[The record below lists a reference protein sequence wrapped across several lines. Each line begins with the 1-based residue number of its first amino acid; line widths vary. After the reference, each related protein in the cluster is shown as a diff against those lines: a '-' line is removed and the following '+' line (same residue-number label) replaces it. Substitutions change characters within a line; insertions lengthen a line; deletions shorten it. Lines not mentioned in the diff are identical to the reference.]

1 MSSFKHSRTV
11 NLDLKDA
18 QNYTSGSRSPK
29 APPYSPISPVMQTTF
44 LNHDTAGQQQASPS
58 QPPPMEPFLESE
70 NTDAIA
76 LRSAIAILQIQRQ
89 QAIRDIQALE
99 RQKLAA
105 TADPEAFA
113 RDVATGKLKTV
124 PSGVLEQTTIPFSKN
139 EDDAIS
145 DGDTDMGDCPP
156 ERASKFEDVPGPQNV
171 VRCPPINWAKY
182 HILGEP
188 LDKLHEEQKM
198 RPSGGQP
205 GMSEPGERGEEH
217 VIAAPYNPW
226 KDKMENTV
234 KTRTDVQR
242 AGKER

>member
-1 MSSFKHSRTV
+1 MSSFKNPPPI

-18 QNYTSGSRSPK
+18 QNYTSGSHSPK
-29 APPYSPISPVMQTTF
+29 APPYSPISPVMQTAF
-44 LNHDTAGQQQASPS
+44 LNQDTAGQQQAFPS
-58 QPPPMEPFLESE
+58 QPLPMEPFSESN
-70 NTDAIA
+70 NTDTIA
-76 LRSAIAILQIQRQ
+76 LRSAISILQIQRQ

-99 RQKLAA
+99 RQKIAA

-113 RDVATGKLKTV
+113 KDVATGKLKTV
-124 PSGVLEQTTIPFSKN
+124 PSGVLEQTTTPFAKD
-139 EDDAIS
+139 EDNAIS

-156 ERASKFEDVPGPQNV
+156 ERTSKFEDVPGPQNV
-171 VRCPPINWAKY
+171 VRCPPVNWAKY

-198 RPSGGQP
+198 RPSGGRP
-205 GMSEPGERGEEH
+205 GMSEPGGRGEEH

-226 KDKMENTV
+226 KDKMENTA
-234 KTRTDVQR
+234 KTGTEVQR